1 MGGPDMAPQPPQRS
15 GHPGEAVAPLDSGY
29 PKHLEREI
37 ALADGARV
45 VLRPI
50 RPDDESLL
58 VDLYDRLSRD
68 SRYQRF
74 FSVMRRLPPDWAH
87 FLANVD
93 YRRRFAY
100 VLELRGPA
108 PPRIIGVGRYEPTDA
123 DGVAEVAFVV
133 QDEWQG
139 RGLGTLL
146 FNELLAAAAA
156 NGIRRFRA
164 WVLGENRRMLGLISH
179 LADITSR
186 RIDAGVYEL
195 DFAARSKGPID

>member
-1 MGGPDMAPQPPQRS
+1 
-15 GHPGEAVAPLDSGY
+15 VL
-29 PKHLEREI
+29 
-37 ALADGARV
+37 
-45 VLRPI
+45 LRPI
-50 RPDDESLL
+50 RPEDEPLL

-93 YRRRFAY
+93 YRRRFAF
-100 VLELRGPA
+100 VLEPRSPE
-108 PPRIIGVGRYEPTDA
+108 PPRIIGVGRYEPTDVE
-123 DGVAEVAFVV
+123 GMAEVAFVV

-139 RGLGTLL
+139 RGLGALL
-146 FNELLAAAAA
+146 FNELLAVAEA

-186 RIDAGVYEL
+186 RVDAGVYEL
-195 DFAARSKGPID
+195 DFERRRSDIEGAGRR

>member
-1 MGGPDMAPQPPQRS
+1 MALLDQ
-15 GHPGEAVAPLDSGY
+15 AVALLDNAVALLDNAVALLDSGY
-29 PKHLEREI
+29 PGHLEREI
-37 ALADGARV
+37 TLADGARV

-100 VLELRGPA
+100 VLELRSPA
-108 PPRIIGVGRYEPTDA
+108 PPRIIGVGRYEPTEQ

-139 RGLGTLL
+139 RGLGALL
-146 FNELLAAAAA
+146 FKELLAVAEA
-156 NGIRRFRA
+156 NGVRRFRA
-164 WVLGENRRMLGLISH
+164 WVLGDNRRMLGLISH
-179 LADITSR
+179 LGDITSR
-186 RIDAGVYEL
+186 RLDAGVYEL
-195 DFAARSKGPID
+195 DFTRRGAPG